1 MEIFSPW
8 VYFLL
13 YSFSQHLLDDTMF
26 LTHCLLE
33 IERNFLPLLWKLVKV
48 FMVLCAAQM
57 PLRVII
63 PSKVRGFRF

>member
-8 VYFLL
+8 VYVLL
-13 YSFSQHLLDDTMF
+13 YSFSQHLLDDTTF

-33 IERNFLPLLWKLVKV
+33 IERNFLPLLF

-63 PSKVRGFRF
+63 PSKVRGFRS